1 MRSATPP
8 GPSCGATPSSR
19 WSGPGTGCSCPTSAV
34 SVVRSRWAAR
44 TTTRSRFGSLT
55 SRVCWRFSGWTSQ
68 ARAAR
73 LGRPD
78 RPCLRRVPSAG
89 GPGAGADEHLAWP
102 DTSPFHTT
110 VVPWRMPHAPVV
122 GPHLLG
128 RHNRLADR
136 GVYLSVV
143 DRAGFRHR
151 RPSVSA
157 RSWRLG
163 CNGLYKARGKP
174 RLTTATALAAR
185 QRGSRRT
192 PKLTPTRRRP
202 HCPFGPPRSCLTTRC
217 DRWSCRW
224 RRAGRVGGQVVCW
237 FAVACTVQG
246 QQKVRRSAERQ

>member
-19 WSGPGTGCSCPTSAV
+19 WSGSGTGCSCPTSAV

-55 SRVCWRFSGWTSQ
+55 SRVCWRFSGWTSH

-89 GPGAGADEHLAWP
+89 GPGAGADEPWAWP
-102 DTSPFHTT
+102 DPSPFHTT
-110 VVPWRMPHAPVV
+110 VVPWRMLHAPVV

-128 RHNRLADR
+128 RHNSLADAACTCPWW
-136 GVYLSVV
+136 VA
-143 DRAGFRHR
+143 RASGTDVR
-151 RPSVSA
+151 RCPP

-163 CNGLYKARGKP
+163 CNGLYKARWKP
-174 RLTTATALAAR
+174 RLTTATAPWPL
-185 QRGSRRT
+185 GSG
-192 PKLTPTRRRP
+192 
-202 HCPFGPPRSCLTTRC
+202 GP
-217 DRWSCRW
+217 
-224 RRAGRVGGQVVCW
+224 A
-237 FAVACTVQG
+237 
-246 QQKVRRSAERQ
+246 VRRSSHRRDDDPTVRSAHQEAV